1 MIQLCKSVMRLEY
14 CMCFCHIKKK
24 KKSIE
29 LEKDQEKATRMLKS
43 MRWLADCE
51 QLSKLVRRDDWE
63 LGRQI

>member
-14 CMCFCHIKKK
+14 CMCFCHIKK

-43 MRWLADCE
+43 MRWLTDCE